1 MNVLAAMNL
10 RAFFFRWKTV
20 SCKCS
25 LSFGGYSWFGPM
37 PADTQESEK
46 GKEMGRRNRRERGF
60 GGWQCLSFHFRIQSR
75 PPVGRDPSS
84 FRPKSERSIVAPKV
98 FSLFFFCF
106 ASLID
111 SANEEKWRGAFTLL
125 SARRLDTAGSAGLCR
140 LARKSPVGLSPCH
153 PFEWPAHFPPSLAVY
168 YTIACLSSY
177 LSFSPA
183 INRRI
188 FFVCFCS
195 STPVQVQVKV
205 LSRQLRRVPARPHPD
220 VT

>member
-1 MNVLAAMNL
+1 MFILPFPNPITAAGRSRSVLFQTKVGEINSSTKS
-10 RAFFFRWKTV
+10 F
-20 SCKCS
+20 
-25 LSFGGYSWFGPM
+25 LS
-37 PADTQESEK
+37 
-46 GKEMGRRNRRERGF
+46 
-60 GGWQCLSFHFRIQSR
+60 
-75 PPVGRDPSS
+75 
-84 FRPKSERSIVAPKV
+84 
-98 FSLFFFCF
+98 FFFCF